1 MARTAAS
8 CKLQK
13 ANNHQLAAER
23 RLSEHDYNKDRP
35 NGSKTHG
42 RPLGFHSPSLP
53 YVSPIV

>member
-35 NGSKTHG
+35 NGSKTRG
-42 RPLGFHSPSLP
+42 RPLRLHFPPSP